1 MIGIYLSGT
10 GNTKHCLEKLFSF
23 IAPDAEM
30 IPLESKEALEK
41 IRSNDE
47 ILLAYPTQFSNVP
60 YMVKDFITK
69 NKEVWKGKRVFC
81 MTTMGAFAGDSAGC
95 AARILKKFGAEIT
108 GGLQIKMPDSV
119 CDSKMLKKP
128 LEVNQRLVREADAR
142 IERVAREITAE
153 GKYPKEGLSFFAH
166 LVGLFGQRLWFYGK
180 TKDYSTK
187 LKINDDC
194 VGCGLCAENCPM
206 GNLTIQNGKALSNNR
221 CAMCYRCI
229 SLCPKKAITL
239 LGKEVYEQCRYEKFI
254 SPKEKM
260 D

>member
-166 LVGLFGQRLWFYGK
+166 LVGLFGQRLWFYNK
-180 TKDYSTK
+180 TTGYSSK
-187 LKINDDC
+187 LKISDAC
-194 VGCGLCAENCPM
+194 VGCGQCAKNCPM
-206 GNLTIQNGKALSNNR
+206 GNLTIKDGKAISAGK
-221 CAMCYRCI
+221 CAMCYKCI
-229 SLCPKKAITL
+229 STCPKQAITL
-239 LGKEVYEQCRYEKFI
+239 LGDTVVEQIRYEKFV
-254 SPKEKM
+254 M
-260 D
+260 